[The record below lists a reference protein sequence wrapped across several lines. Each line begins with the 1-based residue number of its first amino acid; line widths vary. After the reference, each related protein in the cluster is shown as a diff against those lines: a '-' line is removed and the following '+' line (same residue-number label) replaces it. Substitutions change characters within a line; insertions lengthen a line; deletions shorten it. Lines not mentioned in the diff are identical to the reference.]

1 VCGAPIRIRLN
12 GSSAAGGSGWSR
24 EIGGFEFGGNGAV
37 IGDPAFGKPRECVG
51 FLVDGALIVFAALGT
66 AKLVRRNGVAIT
78 IVTRRFLH
86 PFLFV
91 RLDSK
96 LVFGL
101 FAFVDVMGP
110 KAVPASGISFGR
122 RTGTVMEDR
131 VSSFCVDTRPQV
143 IVDVVSIF
151 ALSEHEYVFP
161 TEGSCGAG
169 LAEDGVLLTLLLE
182 VVELLVERLN
192 QRGLH
197 HVQQGPDNILGHF
210 VDMLEALD
218 CST

>member
-1 VCGAPIRIRLN
+1 VLGAPIRIGLN

-24 EIGGFEFGGNGAV
+24 EIGGFEFGGNGTV
-37 IGDPAFGKPRECVG
+37 IGNPAFGIPRECVG

-66 AKLVRRNGVAIT
+66 AKLVRRNGVVIA
-78 IVTRRFLH
+78 IVTKRFLH
-86 PFLFV
+86 PFIFV

-101 FAFVDVMGP
+101 FAFVDAMGS
-110 KAVPASGISFGR
+110 KAVPAFGISFGG
-122 RTGTVMEDR
+122 RTDTVMEDK
-131 VSSFCVDTRPQV
+131 VSSLCVDARQQV
-143 IVDVVSIF
+143 IVDVVAIF

-161 TEGSCGAG
+161 TEGSCGAS
-169 LAEDGVLLTLLLE
+169 LAEDRVLFTLLLE

-192 QRGLH
+192 LRGLH
-197 HVQQGPDNILGHF
+197 HVQQGPDNIFGHF